1 MALFSRKKQTTDAA
15 TPAAAEAAR
24 AATPAATTSLPTDG
38 DLSAVIIR
46 PRITEKAVSQSER
59 NVYTFVVRRDA
70 TKPQVQAAI
79 KALYN
84 VTPVR
89 VNIVN
94 KRPRT
99 AVSRLRG
106 TKRHVP
112 GQKKA
117 YVYLKEG
124 DTINLV

>member
-1 MALFSRKKQTTDAA
+1 MALFSRKKQTAPADASAPA
-15 TPAAAEAAR
+15 TEAAPQESSRR
-24 AATPAATTSLPTDG
+24 ALPTDG
-38 DLSAVIIR
+38 DLSAIIVR
-46 PRITEKAVSQSER
+46 PRITEKAVTKSEQ
-59 NVYTFVVRRDA
+59 NVHTFLVRREA
-70 TKPQVQAAI
+70 TKHHVRAAI

-84 VTPVR
+84 VTPVK

-94 KRPRT
+94 KRPTT

-106 TKRHVP
+106 TAKHVP

>member
-1 MALFSRKKQTTDAA
+1 MALFSRKKQTA
-15 TPAAAEAAR
+15 PAAADAPATE
-24 AATPAATTSLPTDG
+24 ATPQESPRRALPTDG
-38 DLSAVIIR
+38 DLSAIIVR
-46 PRITEKAVSQSER
+46 PKITEKAVTKSEQ
-59 NVYTFVVRRDA
+59 NVYTFVVRREA
-70 TKPQVQAAI
+70 TKHQVRAAI

-84 VTPVR
+84 VTPVK

-94 KRPRT
+94 KRPTT

-106 TKRHVP
+106 TAKHVP